1 MLAKHYASP
10 MRYLPL
16 LALALATPAMA
27 KLTPAETRMQA
38 AVTADAPRM
47 EALLEQL
54 VRQNSG
60 TLNLEG
66 VRRVGDMVRAELEPL
81 GFQVRWI
88 DMAESGRA
96 GHLVATH
103 KGNGRGKRVLM
114 IAHLDTVFEPTS
126 PFTGWTRNG
135 TRAIG
140 PGSGDDKGGIV
151 VVVAALR
158 AMQTAGTLKAAD
170 IDVVMT
176 GDEERSGKPLAI
188 ARRDLIAAGKRAD
201 VALEY
206 ENLAQ
211 EGGQDFGSTAR
222 RSSTDWV
229 LTTTGKSGHSSGVFG
244 RELGYGAIY
253 EFARIVDSFRRE
265 LPEANLTYNV
275 GVMAGGTPGAFD
287 RDQLVATAT
296 GKPNITAASAVARG
310 DIRALTP
317 EQNASVMAKM
327 RAIIAQNLPG
337 TTASITFSD
346 GYPPMAPTPGNRA
359 VLAKLNAVN
368 RDLGLPEMAE
378 FDPAKRGA
386 ADSSFVAADVDTL
399 AGMGPASGNAHADGE
414 WVDLAS
420 LPRQA
425 LRSAVL
431 ISRYA
436 AERR

>member
-1 MLAKHYASP
+1 
-10 MRYLPL
+10 MRHLPL
-16 LALALATPAMA
+16 LALLFATPATA
-27 KLTPAETRMQA
+27 KLSPAETKMQA
-38 AVTADAPRM
+38 AVTADAPAM
-47 EALLEQL
+47 EVLLERL

-60 TLNLEG
+60 TLNLSG
-66 VRRVGDMVRAELEPL
+66 VSKVGDIVRAELEPL
-81 GFQVRWI
+81 GFTVTWI
-88 DMAESGRA
+88 DMAETGRA

-103 KGNGRGKRVLM
+103 RGTGKRILL
-114 IAHLDTVFEPTS
+114 IAHLDTVFEPSS
-126 PFTGWTRNG
+126 PFQDWIREG

-140 PGSGDDKGGIV
+140 PGSGDDKGGVV
-151 VVVAALR
+151 VVVAAMR
-158 AMQTAGTLKAAD
+158 AMQAAGTLRNAN
-170 IDVVMT
+170 IEIVMT
-176 GDEERSGKPLAI
+176 GDEERSGKPLAL

-206 ENLAQ
+206 ENLAT
-211 EGGQDFGSTAR
+211 ENGSEFGSTAR
-222 RSSTDWV
+222 RSSTDWT

-244 RELGYGAIY
+244 SDLGYGAIY
-253 EFARIVDSFRRE
+253 ELVRIVDTFRRE

-275 GVMAGGTPGAFD
+275 GVVAGGTPGSFD
-287 RDQLVATAT
+287 KDQLVATAT
-296 GKPNITAASAVARG
+296 GKPNIIAGSAVARG
-310 DIRALTP
+310 DLRALTP
-317 EQNASVMAKM
+317 EQNARVIARMG
-327 RAIIAQNLPG
+327 AIVVDHLPG
-337 TTASITFSD
+337 TDASITFSD

-359 VLAKLNAVN
+359 VLARLNEVN

-399 AGMGPASGNAHADGE
+399 AGMGPISGSAHAEGE

-436 AERR
+436 AERH

>member
-1 MLAKHYASP
+1 VRA
-10 MRYLPL
+10 
-16 LALALATPAMA
+16 LALALFALVAPAAA
-27 KLTPAETRMQA
+27 KLSPAETKMQA
-38 AVTADAPRM
+38 AVQADAPRM
-47 EALLEQL
+47 GALLEKL

-60 TLNLEG
+60 TLNLAG
-66 VRRVGDMVRAELEPL
+66 VKTVGDMVRAELEPL

-88 DMAESGRA
+88 DMHETGRA
-96 GHLVATH
+96 GHLIATH
-103 KGNGRGKRVLM
+103 RGNGRGKRVLM

-126 PFTGWTRNG
+126 PFQGWTMEG

-151 VVVAALR
+151 VVIAALR
-158 AMQTAGTLKAAD
+158 AMQAAGTLKTAD
-170 IDVVMT
+170 IEIVMT
-176 GDEERSGKPLAI
+176 GDEERSGKPLDI

-206 ENLAQ
+206 ENLAT
-211 EGGQDFGSTAR
+211 EDGRDYGSTAR

-229 LTTTGKSGHSSGVFG
+229 LTTTGRTGHSSAVFG
-244 RELGYGAIY
+244 ASLGYGAIY
-253 EFARIVDSFRRE
+253 ELARIVDTFRRE
-265 LPEANLTYNV
+265 LPESNLTYNV

-287 RDQLVATAT
+287 KDQLIATAT
-296 GKPNITAASAVARG
+296 GKPNIIAASAVARG

-317 EQNASVMAKM
+317 EQNERVMAKM
-327 RAIIAQNLPG
+327 KAIVEQHLPG
-337 TTASITFSD
+337 TGATITFSD
-346 GYPPMAPTPGNRA
+346 GYPPMAPTAGNRA
-359 VLAKLNAVN
+359 VLTRLNEVN

-399 AGMGPASGNAHADGE
+399 AGMGPVGGGAHAEGE

>member
-1 MLAKHYASP
+1 VRA
-10 MRYLPL
+10 
-16 LALALATPAMA
+16 LALALFALAAPAAA
-27 KLTPAETRMQA
+27 KLSPAETKMQA
-38 AVTADAPRM
+38 AVQADAPRM
-47 EALLEQL
+47 EALLEKL

-60 TLNLEG
+60 TLNLAG
-66 VRRVGDMVRAELEPL
+66 VKTVGDMVRAELEPL

-88 DMAESGRA
+88 DMHETGRA
-96 GHLVATH
+96 GHLIATH
-103 KGNGRGKRVLM
+103 RGNGRGKRVLM

-126 PFTGWTRNG
+126 PFQGWTREG

-151 VVVAALR
+151 VVIAALR
-158 AMQTAGTLKAAD
+158 AMQAAGTLKTAD
-170 IDVVMT
+170 IEIVMT
-176 GDEERSGKPLAI
+176 GDEERSGKPLAV

-206 ENLAQ
+206 ENLAT
-211 EGGQDFGSTAR
+211 EDGRDYGSTAR

-229 LTTTGKSGHSSGVFG
+229 LTTTGRTGHSSAVFG
-244 RELGYGAIY
+244 ASLGYGAIY
-253 EFARIVDSFRRE
+253 ELARIVDTFRRE
-265 LPEANLTYNV
+265 LPESNLTYNV

-287 RDQLVATAT
+287 KDQLIATAT
-296 GKPNITAASAVARG
+296 GKPNIIAASAVARG

-317 EQNASVMAKM
+317 EQNERVMAKM
-327 RAIIAQNLPG
+327 KAIVEQHLPG
-337 TTASITFSD
+337 TGATITFSD
-346 GYPPMAPTPGNRA
+346 GYPPMAPTAGNRA
-359 VLAKLNAVN
+359 VLTRLNEVN

-399 AGMGPASGNAHADGE
+399 AGMGPVGGGAHAEGE

>member
-1 MLAKHYASP
+1 
-10 MRYLPL
+10 
-16 LALALATPAMA
+16 
-27 KLTPAETRMQA
+27 MQA
-38 AVTADAPRM
+38 AVQADAPRM
-47 EALLEQL
+47 EALLEKL

-60 TLNLEG
+60 TLNLDG
-66 VRRVGDMVRAELEPL
+66 VRAVGDMVRAELEPL
-81 GFQVRWI
+81 GFQVRWV
-88 DMAESGRA
+88 DMAETGRA

-114 IAHLDTVFEPTS
+114 IAHLDTVFEPSS
-126 PFTGWTRNG
+126 PFQGWQREG
-135 TRAIG
+135 TRAVG

-151 VVVAALR
+151 VVIAALR
-158 AMQTAGTLKAAD
+158 AMQAAGTLKAAD
-170 IDVVMT
+170 VEIVMT
-176 GDEERSGKPLAI
+176 GDEERSGKPLDV

-206 ENLAQ
+206 ENLAT
-211 EGGQDFGSTAR
+211 ENGREYGSTAR

-244 RELGYGAIY
+244 ADLGYGAIY
-253 EFARIVDSFRRE
+253 ELARIVDQFRRE

-275 GVMAGGTPGAFD
+275 GVMGGGTPGQFD
-287 RDQLVATAT
+287 KDQLVATAT

-310 DIRALTP
+310 DLRALTP
-317 EQNASVMAKM
+317 EQNARVIARMK
-327 RAIIAQNLPG
+327 AIAEQHLPG

-346 GYPPMAPTPGNRA
+346 GYPPMAPTEGNRA
-359 VLAKLNAVN
+359 VLARLNAVN
-368 RDLGLPEMAE
+368 RDVGLPEMAE

-399 AGMGPASGNAHADGE
+399 AGMGPISGNAHADGE

-425 LRSAVL
+425 LRTAVL

-436 AERR
+436 GEKR

>member
-1 MLAKHYASP
+1 
-10 MRYLPL
+10 MRPLLLL
-16 LALALATPAMA
+16 LALLLATPAAA
-27 KLTPAETRMQA
+27 KLSPAETRMQA
-38 AVTADAPRM
+38 AVAADAPAM
-47 EALLEQL
+47 EALLEKL

-60 TLNLEG
+60 TLNLAG
-66 VRRVGDMVRAELEPL
+66 VRKVGDMVRGELEPL

-88 DMAESGRA
+88 DMAETGRA

-103 KGNGRGKRVLM
+103 KGNGRGKRVLL

-126 PFTGWTRNG
+126 PFQGWTREG
-135 TRAIG
+135 TRAVG
-140 PGSGDDKGGIV
+140 PGSGDDKGGV
-151 VVVAALR
+151 VVVIAALR
-158 AMQTAGTLKAAD
+158 AMRAAGTLKNAD
-170 IDVVMT
+170 IEIVMT
-176 GDEERSGKPLAI
+176 GDEERSGKPLAV

-206 ENLAQ
+206 ENLAT
-211 EGGQDFGSTAR
+211 ERGAEFGSTAR
-222 RSSTDWV
+222 RSSTDWT

-244 RELGYGAIY
+244 RDLGYGAIY
-253 EFARIVDSFRRE
+253 ELARIVDTFRRE

-275 GVMAGGTPGAFD
+275 GVMAGGTPGSFD
-287 RDQLVATAT
+287 ADQLVATAT
-296 GKPNITAASAVARG
+296 GKPNITAAGAVARG
-310 DIRALTP
+310 DLRALTP
-317 EQNASVMAKM
+317 EQNT
-327 RAIIAQNLPG
+327 RIIARMQAIVAEHLPG
-337 TTASITFSD
+337 TDAQITFSD
-346 GYPPMAPTPGNRA
+346 GYPPMAPTEGNRA

-399 AGMGPASGNAHADGE
+399 AGMGPISGNAHAEGE